1 MLFFSKKFR
10 PTIQKRFDL
19 KNSRKEF
26 FTRKNKNLKFLL
38 NKRYLWMKKYLKKKK
53 IIIELGS
60 GNGLLK
66 NILNNKKILLSDIEN
81 HNWIDLKINMN
92 KIRLKKK
99 YINKVDVFI
108 INHALH
114 HCAYPAKLLKE
125 LSKYLKEDGYILIND
140 PEISLSFKFFL
151 YILNHEGWSMDSN
164 VFNFNKP
171 VFPPKNSWYSDN
183 AIAFHLFNNKKKFNK
198 YFPKYKVEINKLN
211 EFSVFLNSGGVVSK
225 SFFIPL
231 NNLLL
236 MILDNI
242 DNILIF
248 FFPRIFALNR
258 QVVLKKI
265 T

>member
-1 MLFFSKKFR
+1 MFFFKNFR
-10 PTIQKRFDL
+10 PTIQKKFDL
-19 KNSRKEF
+19 KNSRKKF
-26 FTRKNKNLKFLL
+26 FTRKSKNLEFLL
-38 NKRYLWMKKYLKKKK
+38 NKRYFWMKKYLKKKK

-81 HNWIDLKINMN
+81 YNWIDLIINMN
-92 KIRLKKK
+92 KIKLKKK

-125 LSKYLKEDGYILIND
+125 ISKYLKKDGYILIND

-151 YILNHEGWSMDSN
+151 YILNHEGWSMESD
-164 VFNFNKP
+164 VFNIKKP
-171 VFPPKNSWYSDN
+171 VFNPKNSWSSDN
-183 AIAFHLFNNKKKFNK
+183 AIAFHLFDNNKKFNK
-198 YFPKYKVEINKLN
+198 YFPEYKIEINKLN
-211 EFSVFLNSGGVVSK
+211 EFSIFLNSGGVVSK

-231 NNLLL
+231 NSFFLK
-236 MILDNI
+236 ILDNI

-248 FFPRIFALNR
+248 FFPKIFALNR
-258 QVVLKKI
+258 RVVLKKV